1 MVDVLDTFLM
11 DPLYQR
17 GKRDSGLSGP
27 YYFDVADFA
36 FLYITVH
43 FGQHYFPAFRCLF
56 EKNSYQITYSSL
68 GIWFAYCDRLG
79 NCGRG

>member
-1 MVDVLDTFLM
+1 MVDVLDTFRWTLCISAENCI
-11 DPLYQR
+11 PIYR
-17 GKRDSGLSGP
+17 GPFTSMSLLRIL
-27 YYFDVADFA
+27 
-36 FLYITVH
+36 VH
-43 FGQHYFPAFRCLF
+43 NCSFWSALVPAFRRLF